1 VDLGGVVLKS
11 WPVFTPFLEAD
22 KIINLPI
29 AKHHVLTGA
38 TLGMKNWYG
47 ILGGQRNRL
56 HQQIHQSLADLANF
70 MLPTLTLMDC
80 YRILLRN
87 GPTGGNLEDV
97 ALKKTMVAGTDPVAI
112 DAYVA
117 KAYWN
122 LDPEQMPY
130 LADGRRARVQGN
142 DLAAHVARG
151 GQLGSKGAAFGLA
164 VATLAVLVG
173 LVVLAAY
180 EIQNHNSVT
189 IGTKDQVFY
198 SGTATK
204 ADATALGN
212 ALKSGGYFQDRGVT
226 VLLNKGTNGTV
237 ISYVVQDGA
246 WNQAGILASFELITW
261 QVASAVGGYPVRV
274 HLVNSNKDVEKTTV
288 VGEVT
293 FGGGDAVFYEGNAT
307 QAQAQALGQQ
317 FKTIGF
323 FQGKGANVFVAKHD
337 DGTTLAFV
345 VGDDAWDSSDAIND
359 FEIISRDVAPDIGGL
374 PFHMQLDD
382 NTLAVKKDE
391 LLQ

>member
-1 VDLGGVVLKS
+1 MATMYPVAYYYPQGTPPSYRLYDSGAVALATFFGTPLAGALLMAMNYNRLGKSGQAMLAMIVGAIVTLLLMVIGWRSTQVSGVLSIVVL
-11 WPVFTPFLEAD
+11 V
-22 KIINLPI
+22 
-29 AKHHVLTGA
+29 A
-38 TLGMKNWYG
+38 TWQL
-47 ILGGQRNRL
+47 
-56 HQQIHQSLADLANF
+56 
-70 MLPTLTLMDC
+70 
-80 YRILLRN
+80 
-87 GPTGGNLEDV
+87 
-97 ALKKTMVAGTDPVAI
+97 
-112 DAYVA
+112 A
-117 KAYWN
+117 KA
-122 LDPEQMPY
+122 
-130 LADGRRARVQGN
+130 VQGN